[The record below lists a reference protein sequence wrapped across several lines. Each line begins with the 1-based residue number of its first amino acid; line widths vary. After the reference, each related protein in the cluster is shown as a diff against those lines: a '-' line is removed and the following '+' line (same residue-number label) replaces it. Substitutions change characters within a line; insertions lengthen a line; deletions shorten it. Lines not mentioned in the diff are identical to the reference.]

1 LILLALGLSAA
12 SVDAHP
18 VEKVIQLLK
27 DLGKK
32 ALEEGKEEEVLYT
45 AFSRWCV
52 NSDKALSKSIAE
64 EKETI
69 ERLQD
74 EINSHETTIET
85 LTAEMATL
93 KDEIQDL
100 DTKADEAQKARDA
113 DAKLYSDNSVAHS
126 STIEAIGSATD
137 ALEKSKAETDTLL
150 VQNKVREVLALL
162 GMRATAEQKE
172 TLEAF
177 AGYEPK
183 ERPELK
189 ARDDRTSH
197 VKKYAFKSDS
207 VIELLKDLKLK
218 FEDELTAMTA
228 EETNAIN
235 AFTLEKQARDLMRT
249 AKQASWDEKNKIKG
263 ERLLALAAAKSDLST
278 TQSDLAADTKT
289 QDDTRKQCN
298 IRKAEWEERSKV
310 RAGEQEA
317 IKTAIAILAKVT
329 GVRTD
334 APSNPVPPPS
344 PVAFIQVDAPKTVR
358 RALELLRQEA
368 RAAKSKVLEDLAE
381 AVERKKEGPFDSV
394 INAIEK
400 MIFRLMDEQKQE
412 DDHKNWCDLEL
423 SKTNRSIIDKKA
435 KLDELAVKI
444 EGHDGRAMSLASDIE
459 EAIGRVADIDKHVQ
473 EATEIRKVGKQ
484 ENALAVKDAQDAQT
498 AITQAIAVLE
508 DFYKSSGSIP
518 ADFIQEPVKLPDEP
532 STWDSAYTH
541 VADPKAQP
549 DGIVSVL
556 EKVSADFAQME
567 SETKAQE
574 ESDQE
579 AFDADMSDCEI
590 NKARLT
596 KEAEMKQQERQRVV
610 QKKSDMEKE
619 KKVVAQEH
627 EATKQYLSDLQPACV
642 EGSSTYEDRK
652 AARADEIKALTQA
665 QDLLQNAFEEKAPAL
680 QQVKRRGALRGV
692 LAA

>member
-1 LILLALGLSAA
+1 MALAPVRLILLALGLSAA

-113 DAKLYSDNSVAHS
+113 DAKLYSRQ
-126 STIEAIGSATD
+126 
-137 ALEKSKAETDTLL
+137 EKSKAETDTLL

-310 RAGEQEA
+310 RAGGA
-317 IKTAIAILAKVT
+317 GMT

-680 QQVKRRGALRGV
+680 
-692 LAA
+692 